1 MFPPLLSLHNSDRTH
16 RFMAARTKKQRW
28 VIKLGSGI
36 LTNSRGGVDV
46 GQIRHLATQLQ
57 TLKAAGVEVILV
69 SSGAVS
75 AGMTVLGLE
84 ERPQK
89 RTALQA
95 CASIGQPLLMKA
107 YQREFAKFGL
117 HSAQILITYWDL
129 DSRQLYS
136 NTQATIEYLLSLG
149 SCVPIVN
156 ENDALSF
163 EEIEMLN
170 RFGDNDRLSAH
181 VAILS
186 KATTLIILSS
196 IEGLYENPDATGA
209 LIPYVKEI
217 TKEVEASAGS
227 TRSQRSVGGMI
238 SKLETA
244 KMMLESGIPM
254 ILANGRRKHVLTD
267 LHQGDQIGTLFAR
280 SRSSRTQRSSS

>member
-1 MFPPLLSLHNSDRTH
+1 
-16 RFMAARTKKQRW
+16 MAARKKQKQRW
-28 VIKLGSGI
+28 VVKLGSGI
-36 LTNSRGGVDV
+36 LTNSRGGVDI
-46 GQIRHLATQLQ
+46 GQIRHLATQV
-57 TLKAAGVEVILV
+57 KALNADGVEVILV

-84 ERPQK
+84 ERPRQ

-107 YQREFAKFGL
+107 YQKEFSKAGL
-117 HSAQILITYWDL
+117 QTAQILLTYWDL
-129 DSRQLYS
+129 DSRQLYA
-136 NTQATIEYLLSLG
+136 NTQATLKYLLSLKT
-149 SCVPIVN
+149 CVPIVN

-181 VAILS
+181 VALLA

-196 IEGLYENPDATGA
+196 IDGLYENPDASGD
-209 LIPYVKEI
+209 LIPYVAKI
-217 TKEVEASAGS
+217 DKTIEASAGS

-238 SKLETA
+238 SKLQTA
-244 KMMLESGIPM
+244 KMVMQSGIPM
-254 ILANGRRKHVLTD
+254 ILANGRRKNVLTD
-267 LHQGDQIGTLFAR
+267 LHRGEAIGTLFAKSNPR
-280 SRSSRTQRSSS
+280 GRISA

>member
-1 MFPPLLSLHNSDRTH
+1 
-16 RFMAARTKKQRW
+16 MAARDNKKHKKQRW
-28 VIKLGSGI
+28 VVKLGSGI
-36 LTNSRGGVDV
+36 LTNSRGGVDIA
-46 GQIRHLATQLQ
+46 QIRHLAVQVKA
-57 TLKAAGVEVILV
+57 LKSAGADVILV

-95 CASIGQPLLMKA
+95 CASIGQPILMKS
-107 YQREFAKFGL
+107 YEKEFSKNGL
-117 HSAQILITYWDL
+117 HTAQILLTYWDL
-129 DSRQLYS
+129 DSRQLYK
-136 NTQATIEYLLSLG
+136 NTQATLEHLLSLEN
-149 SCVPIVN
+149 CVPIVN

-181 VAILS
+181 VAMLA
-186 KATTLIILSS
+186 KASTLVILSS
-196 IEGLYENPDATGA
+196 IDGLYQNPDATGE
-209 LIPYVKEI
+209 LIPFVKKI
-217 TKEVEASAGS
+217 DQSIEASAGT

-244 KMMLESGIPM
+244 KMMLDAGIPM
-254 ILANGRRKHVLTD
+254 LLANGRRKQVLTD
-267 LHQGDQIGTLFAR
+267 LFAGKEIGTLFAKR
-280 SRSSRTQRSSS
+280 KLRRNIPT

>member
-1 MFPPLLSLHNSDRTH
+1 
-16 RFMAARTKKQRW
+16 MAARKKKKQRW
-28 VIKLGSGI
+28 VVKLGSGI
-36 LTNSRGGVDV
+36 LTNSRGGVDIA
-46 GQIRHLATQLQ
+46 QIKHLAVQVKA
-57 TLKAAGVEVILV
+57 LKADGVDIILV
-69 SSGAVS
+69 SSGAIS

-107 YQREFAKFGL
+107 YEKEFSKADL
-117 HSAQILITYWDL
+117 HTAQILLTYWDL
-129 DSRQLYS
+129 DSRQLYK
-136 NTQATIEYLLSLG
+136 NTQATVEHLLSLET
-149 SCVPIVN
+149 CVPIVN

-181 VAILS
+181 VALLV
-186 KATTLIILSS
+186 KATRLVILSS
-196 IEGLYENPDATGA
+196 IDGLYENPDATGA
-209 LIPYVKEI
+209 LIPFVKKI
-217 TKEVEASAGS
+217 DKAVEASAG
-227 TRSQRSVGGMI
+227 TTQSQRSVGGMI

-244 KMMLESGIPM
+244 KMMMGADIPM

-267 LHQGDQIGTLFAR
+267 LRRGEEIGTLFAKQKLR
-280 SRSSRTQRSSS
+280 RRVKA